1 MRQLFPPLVIYGTAR
16 LASKSLAI
24 QPGAL
29 GMEGVGSLCCGP
41 STVLV
46 TGHWSLV
53 TGHRCLVCL
62 VVQEKCRKEER
73 VRMAGAGGCGFLSV
87 SASMTAESYQYSH
100 TTDSCSVCQA
110 PAAMLDT

>member
-53 TGHRCLVCL
+53 T
-62 VVQEKCRKEER
+62 VVWFVWLSKRSAGKRK
-73 VRMAGAGGCGFLSV
+73 G
-87 SASMTAESYQYSH
+87 
-100 TTDSCSVCQA
+100 
-110 PAAMLDT
+110 